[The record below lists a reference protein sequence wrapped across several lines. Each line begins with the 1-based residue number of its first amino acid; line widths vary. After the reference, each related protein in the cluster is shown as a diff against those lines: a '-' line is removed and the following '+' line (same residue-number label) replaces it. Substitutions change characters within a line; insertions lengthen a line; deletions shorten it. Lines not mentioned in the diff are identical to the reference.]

1 MLDAFINALY
11 VWLPRIFGCHCR
23 SDRSFHYKGRQF
35 PLCARCTGQL
45 IGVLS
50 CFILFWFWKPTII
63 WSIIM
68 MLPLII
74 DGFVQ
79 LLTKYESTNI
89 RRLITGIIFGIGL
102 SAFIVRIDTIIY
114 DIGVE
119 WGKYLKY
126 NFFNF

>member
-1 MLDAFINALY
+1 
-11 VWLPRIFGCHCR
+11 
-23 SDRSFHYKGRQF
+23 
-35 PLCARCTGQL
+35 
-45 IGVLS
+45 
-50 CFILFWFWKPTII
+50 
-63 WSIIM
+63 M